1 VSPENFA
8 EFICLIYKG
17 EITSKIAK
25 RVLAEMIKTG
35 NDPSAI
41 ITQKELSQIS
51 GKEEISAIVEEV
63 MARNGKAVAD
73 YRAGK
78 QNAFQFLIGQVLAA
92 TQGRANP
99 DVLKEILLEKLG
111 GMKE

>member
-1 VSPENFA
+1 
-8 EFICLIYKG
+8 
-17 EITSKIAK
+17 
-25 RVLAEMIKTG
+25 MIKTG

-41 ITQKELSQIS
+41 ITQKGLSQIS
-51 GKEEISAIVEEV
+51 GKKEIAVIVEGV
-63 MARNGKAVAD
+63 MARNEKAVAD

-99 DVLKEILLEKLG
+99 DILKEVLLEELG
-111 GMKE
+111 KIK